1 MEDVCTGGRKAR
13 YSIDDIKIYLVR
25 EQEVAQEG
33 YEQMGDNRR
42 GERQQEVAEVQLQA
56 EWRGRD
62 V

>member
-1 MEDVCTGGRKAR
+1 MYVQEEERGR
-13 YSIDDIKIYLVR
+13 YSVDDIKIYLVR
-25 EQEVAQEG
+25 EQEVTQEG